1 MTISDEYIVVEIN
14 NEKTSKNKEDDAQ
27 VKKEAIDQWRLLL
40 WMPVAR
46 TMLVMGIEFRVEEK
60 IDII

>member
-14 NEKTSKNKEDDAQ
+14 NEKTLKNKEDDAQ

-46 TMLVMGIEFRVEEK
+46 TMLVMGIEFRDEEK
-60 IDII
+60 FDIM